1 MNLITIAIGLGL
13 IVFVLARRV
22 KGQAVPAPKKLFL
35 LPLVVSFIGLQNV
48 TNAKMNT
55 VDITVVVAG
64 AVLSFTLGL
73 LRGHTDK
80 LSMMGQSPWVR
91 WGATSVALF
100 ALNVLTKLALDAGGI
115 AAGGHAAALTSS
127 LWLSFG
133 LTLLAEAVVIWVR
146 TQPVAAGSA
155 PRNGQYRET
164 VLQWGRATA
173 WPPIR

>member
-1 MNLITIAIGLGL
+1 MNLITIAIGVGL

-22 KGQAVPAPKKLFL
+22 TGQAVPSPKKLFL
-35 LPLVVSFIGLQNV
+35 LPLFVSFIGMQNV
-48 TNAKMNT
+48 THAKMNT
-55 VDITVVVAG
+55 VDITVVIAG
-64 AVLSFTLGL
+64 AVLSFALGL

-80 LSMMGQSPWVR
+80 LSMVDQSSWVR
-91 WGATSVALF
+91 WGAASVGLF
-100 ALNVLTKLALDAGGI
+100 AINVLTKLSLDAAGI
-115 AAGGHAAALTSS
+115 AAGGHAVALTSS

-146 TQPVAAGSA
+146 TQSVTAGGA
-155 PRNGQYRET
+155 PRKGQYRET